1 MADTPSTT
9 DQAIERCETIIGSHR
24 RKAYF
29 VFILLF
35 GVTSIFLM
43 LIGLPLVRNYYGVKE
58 YSGIPV
64 DSSNGFIN
72 KLNAIDS
79 LSVSKYDTAISKA
92 ITFQKLLNTKE
103 ELKLAILK
111 SSTSQKND
119 LSSFILYG
127 VFILI
132 FGILASFYR
141 FHLKEISRQEHF
153 LLGFHRIRIAAVNS
167 STKYDDEVLKALTK
181 DAFYLHTQVQSSK
194 SKLESPLQGH
204 PGSDAATKILNKVL
218 EQIEVTLKP
227 KQP

>member
-35 GVTSIFLM
+35 AMTSIFLM
-43 LIGLPLVRNYYGVKE
+43 LIGLPLVRNYYGIKE
-58 YSGIPV
+58 YSTNPI
-64 DSSNGFIN
+64 DTSNNFIN
-72 KLNAIDS
+72 KLNAIDT
-79 LSVSKYDTAISKA
+79 LSVLKYDSAISKA
-92 ITFQKLLNTKE
+92 IAYQKLLNTKE
-103 ELKLAILK
+103 EIKLATLK
-111 SSTSQKND
+111 SSTNQKTD

-132 FGILASFYR
+132 FGVLASFYR

-181 DAFYLHTQVQSSK
+181 DAFYLHTQAQSSK
-194 SKLESPLQGH
+194 SKVESPILGH
-204 PGSDAATKILNKVL
+204 PGSDAATTILNKLL
-218 EQIEVTLKP
+218 EQIEVRLKP